1 MTGTR
6 LLLAAA
12 IGSALAGAATFT
24 GSQACKPC
32 HAAIYERWRHTRMAN
47 VVVDPRV
54 HPEAVLG
61 DFSKPNPLVTFRL
74 SDVAFV
80 YGSKWKQRY
89 FARSGNTYYVLPAQW
104 DIQNRV
110 WRPYHVGKNND
121 WWYAFYPEDNKDRP
135 TGPLCD
141 GCHSVNYNIATGEVT
156 EWNVGC
162 ERCHGP
168 GSDHVR
174 QPSATNIVNP
184 SRLDFVAANDVCIQC
199 HSQGRPKAN
208 PIKNLYYDWA
218 VGFTPG
224 HRLADVWDLE
234 DHKLGQKTFTH
245 YPDGEA
251 AKNRMQGNDFVQS
264 LMYRRGVTCFSCHD
278 VHGTANAADTLK
290 PGNALCLECHGPQ
303 SPNGPHGT
311 LEAHTHHRAGSSGSL
326 CVNCHMPRIAPE
338 IAQVNIRSHAFRFVT
353 PSMSRDYGIPN
364 PCLDCHNTKT
374 LAWAESQLAS
384 WRNVSPWRVK

>member
-1 MTGTR
+1 VKIAI

-12 IGSALAGAATFT
+12 MVPASVAATYV
-24 GSQACKPC
+24 GSQSCKPC
-32 HAAIYERWRHTRMAN
+32 HASVYQRWRLTRMAN
-47 VVVDPRV
+47 VVVDPHL

-61 DFSKPNPLVTFRL
+61 DFSHPNPLVTFRL

-89 FARSGNTYYVLPAQW
+89 FARRGDTYYVLPAQW

-110 WRPYHVGKNND
+110 WRPYHVGKDND
-121 WWYAFYPEDNKDRP
+121 WWYAYYPEDNKDRP

-141 GCHSVNYNIATGEVT
+141 GCHSVNYDIATGRVT

-168 GSDHVR
+168 GSEHVR
-174 QPSATNIVNP
+174 QPSPANIVNP

-208 PIKNLYYDWA
+208 PIQNFYYDWA
-218 VGFTPG
+218 AGFIPG
-224 HRLADVWDLE
+224 ARLSGVWDLE
-234 DHKLGQKTFTH
+234 EHKLGQTTFTH

-251 AKNRMQGNDFVQS
+251 RKNRMQGNDFVQS

-278 VHGTANAADTLK
+278 VHGTENPADTLK

-303 SPNGPHGT
+303 SPNGPRES
-311 LEAHTHHRAGSSGSL
+311 LEAHTHHRAGTSGSL

-338 IAQVNIRSHAFRFVT
+338 IANVSIRGHTFRFVT
-353 PSMSRDYGIPN
+353 PSMTRDYGIPN

-374 LAWAESQLAS
+374 LAWAEAQLAS
-384 WRNVSPWRVK
+384 WRNLSPWRIK